1 MGNRWRTR
9 SAIFA
14 VIAQWLALVL
24 GISGYL
30 VLDYEYQASTAMA
43 PGNPMAVIMLVSAFV
58 AGVLAAVFA
67 LVAAFKDRGRIRAG
81 AVLLL
86 FIPLAMVGYLVW
98 ATRST
103 MTGSDI
109 WAPLTLIGCTLVLIV
124 ATILIA
130 LPEHLG
136 VD

>member
-43 PGNPMAVIMLVSAFV
+43 PGNPMAVIMLVSAVV

-67 LVAAFKDRGRIRAG
+67 LVAAVKDRGRIRAG

>member
-1 MGNRWRTR
+1 MTRRWRTR

-24 GISGYL
+24 GIGGYL
-30 VLDYEYQASTAMA
+30 VFDYAYQASTAMA

-67 LVAAFKDRGRIRAG
+67 LVAVLRDHGRIRAG

-86 FIPLAMVGYLVW
+86 LIPLAMVGYLVW
-98 ATRST
+98 ATHST

-136 VD
+136 VG

>member
-43 PGNPMAVIMLVSAFV
+43 PGNPMAVIMLLSAVV

-67 LVAAFKDRGRIRAG
+67 LVAAVKDRGRIRAG
-81 AVLLL
+81 AVLIIL
-86 FIPLAMVGYLVW
+86 IPLVVASYLVW
-98 ATRST
+98 AFNST
-103 MTGSDI
+103 LTSPDI
-109 WAPLTLIGCTLVLIV
+109 WMPLAIISCILALIV

>member
-30 VLDYEYQASTAMA
+30 VFDYAYQAGTATA
-43 PGNPMAVIMLVSAFV
+43 PGNPLAVIMLLSAVV

-67 LVAAFKDRGRIRAG
+67 LVAAVKDRGRIRAG
-81 AVLLL
+81 AVLIIL
-86 FIPLAMVGYLVW
+86 IPLVVASYLVW
-98 ATRST
+98 AFNST
-103 MTGSDI
+103 LTSPDI
-109 WAPLTLIGCTLVLIV
+109 WMPLAIISCILALIV
-124 ATILIA
+124 ATILIV